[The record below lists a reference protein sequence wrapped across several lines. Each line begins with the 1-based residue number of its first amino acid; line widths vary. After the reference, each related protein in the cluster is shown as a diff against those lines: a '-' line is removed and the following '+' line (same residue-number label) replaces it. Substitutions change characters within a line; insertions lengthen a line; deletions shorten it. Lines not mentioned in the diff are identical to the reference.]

1 MSLDLAFNQNL
12 AQAQLTALQALQ
24 AIITDSA
31 QPLAGDA
38 ARVKAT
44 VQLITIR
51 LRGATALLRMKPRK
65 IQPET
70 ASQPAP
76 APRERA
82 TDLTIAAIE
91 AALTFGENFP
101 PLAPH
106 SPTPASAQV
115 TALMQRAGTPQHVPR
130 SDRAA

>member
-1 MSLDLAFNQNL
+1 MSLDLTFNQNL

-51 LRGATALLRMKPRK
+51 LRGAMALLRMKPRK

-70 ASQPAP
+70 ASKSAP
-76 APRERA
+76 APRERS

-91 AALTFGENFP
+91 AALTFADKFP
-101 PLAPH
+101 PLTPH
-106 SPTPASAQV
+106 TPTPASAQV